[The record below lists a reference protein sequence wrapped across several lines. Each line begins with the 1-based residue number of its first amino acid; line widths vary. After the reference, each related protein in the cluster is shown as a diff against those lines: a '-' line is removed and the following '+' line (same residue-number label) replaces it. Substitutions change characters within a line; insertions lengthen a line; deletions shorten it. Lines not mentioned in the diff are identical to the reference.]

1 VSWKRSSREGVRLL
15 LTQRRTT
22 RRPDA
27 VVWRIGIGMVPVV
40 AVLAGVVIP
49 LGGSGAAAGDLD
61 IGVVWWTAWL
71 ALLWVALYLVGWGG
85 NSAYALVGGYRFV
98 AQALAYEMP
107 LAITVITVALAG
119 KSLRVGAIV
128 ESQQT
133 LVHRVYTRRVRRVS
147 RCRCRG
153 SVLGA
158 VRHADGQRSGRRCDS
173 RAVGVDRLI
182 FLAGRYLVL
191 VVVAAFAVPLFL
203 GGGAGPLLPDWAWVL
218 IKTLAVL
225 AVLVWARRR
234 LPAARMDRFEEFA
247 WVVLIPV
254 TLVQL
259 FVVCAVVL
267 WTGG

>member
-1 VSWKRSSREGVRLL
+1 VYL
-15 LTQRRTT
+15 
-22 RRPDA
+22 
-27 VVWRIGIGMVPVV
+27 V
-40 AVLAGVVIP
+40 AAAAAAFWGPFATPMGSDLAGGVTVE
-49 LGGSGAAAGDLD
+49 LSG
-61 IGVVWWTAWL
+61 
-71 ALLWVALYLVGWGG
+71 
-85 NSAYALVGGYRFV
+85 
-98 AQALAYEMP
+98 
-107 LAITVITVALAG
+107 
-119 KSLRVGAIV
+119 V
-128 ESQQT
+128 E
-133 LVHRVYTRRVRRVS
+133 
-147 RCRCRG
+147 
-153 SVLGA
+153 
-158 VRHADGQRSGRRCDS
+158 
-173 RAVGVDRLI
+173 RLI